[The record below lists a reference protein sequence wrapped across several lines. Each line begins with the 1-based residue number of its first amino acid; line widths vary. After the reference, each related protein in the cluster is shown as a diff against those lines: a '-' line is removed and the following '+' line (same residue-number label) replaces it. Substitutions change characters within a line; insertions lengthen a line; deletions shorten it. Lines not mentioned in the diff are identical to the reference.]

1 MSLNHSLNTFVQ
13 KSWFIQQ
20 WNN

>member
-13 KSWFIQQ
+13 KSGFIQQ